1 MDGPLSLTDLML
13 NKKLLQYTADRDQV
27 PSFTLTETTS
37 LPPCLCLVPR
47 PIHDQIAMVLVEQP
61 PNI

>member
-1 MDGPLSLTDLML
+1 ML
-13 NKKLLQYTADRDQV
+13 NKKLLKYTADRDQV
-27 PSFTLTETTS
+27 PSFALTETTS